1 MDEWSF
7 YISPHENYLF
17 LNENLTISYIFF
29 FFIYN
34 RSIGDSTV
42 KFLFYQYLFFFVT
55 DPDFLFF
62 FCCR

>member
-29 FFIYN
+29 FFFI
-34 RSIGDSTV
+34 
-42 KFLFYQYLFFFVT
+42 
-55 DPDFLFF
+55 
-62 FCCR
+62 